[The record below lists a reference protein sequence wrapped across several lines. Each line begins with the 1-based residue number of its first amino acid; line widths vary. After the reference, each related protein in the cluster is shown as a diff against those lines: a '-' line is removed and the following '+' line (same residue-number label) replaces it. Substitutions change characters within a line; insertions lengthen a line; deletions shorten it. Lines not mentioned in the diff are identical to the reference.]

1 MLKREFD
8 AAKDPSGKRR
18 KFYRRKRND
27 KDAEDKPNEQR
38 STSSEIFEEDVEA
51 EFLPMHNIKN
61 IVRMCLPET
70 DPVTGLHRK
79 YQISKSFYLLLSDII
94 AEFIHIVCCKLY
106 ISLEIGSRPATVVIS
121 DEDVLGAMESLGIT
135 QYSVLLRLFMSDYR
149 EMAYNVMM
157 KRLGLQQS
165 ESGLLALAAPTEQT
179 SDAVPKLEEE
189 RITQLRE

>member
-8 AAKDPSGKRR
+8 AAKDSSGKRR

-27 KDAEDKPNEQR
+27 KDAEDEPNEQR

-70 DPVTGLHRK
+70 DPVTGLQRK

>member
-38 STSSEIFEEDVEA
+38 STSSELFEEDVES

-70 DPVTGLHRK
+70 DPVTGLQRK

>member
-27 KDAEDKPNEQR
+27 KDVEDEPNEQR
-38 STSSEIFEEDVEA
+38 STSSELFEEDVES

-70 DPVTGLHRK
+70 DPVTGLQRK

-179 SDAVPKLEEE
+179 SLSL
-189 RITQLRE
+189 IHI